1 MKFSGK
7 PLPNMYE
14 APGGEG
20 STCGGHPV
28 SNLRVAISLRKLSF
42 SLQSVKWG
50 NKTVC

>member
-7 PLPNMYE
+7 YLPNMCE
-14 APGGEG
+14 APGGKG
-20 STCGGHPV
+20 STCGY
-28 SNLRVAISLRKLSF
+28 NLRVDISLRKQGF